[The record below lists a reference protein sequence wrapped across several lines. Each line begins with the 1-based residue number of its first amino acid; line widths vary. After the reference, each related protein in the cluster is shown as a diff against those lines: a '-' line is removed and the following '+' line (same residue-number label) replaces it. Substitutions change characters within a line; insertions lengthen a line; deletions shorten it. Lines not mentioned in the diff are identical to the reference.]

1 MLLYFDDPV
10 SLTGCTIVPCSLV
23 LSYATSYE
31 LVFECVTRNGEQPID
46 MEALGLSWSAV
57 VTPSFSTTDKPLA
70 KASIAADSVVG
81 NKITVP
87 IDTFSSNFYKYVAG
101 RHAAPAVFSL
111 RGYKIKDVESTCSAS
126 FQFWIQVQGRP
137 NQDCIPDELDMLSTA
152 LEKEISDRMEADDL
166 LQQEIDQLKDSVTAG
181 GDMTKA
187 VYDKNGN
194 GIVDS
199 AESIGTATAVQVEDA
214 VSKAHEHTNKE
225 TLDKLGE
232 SEGNLVF
239 DGKELVTDTS
249 ALEQAI
255 ATETQERKDADA
267 ALTSNV
273 TSISESLSQ
282 ESTTRAEAD
291 AKLTSDLE
299 QSVSALQTADT
310 ETNQL
315 LKEVRDGLERKIDTE
330 ISDRQS
336 ADRQLISSVEELNS
350 TVSELDTAVGTVQES
365 LTRETADRIAADNKL
380 TEDLEQA
387 VTGLQAADA
396 QITQKLTETKE
407 ALEQKIATESSE
419 RKAADEQFT
428 SSISEINGSV
438 AELDASVGTL
448 NESLAQETQN
458 RIAEDS
464 KLTEALAAK
473 LPVPTAE
480 GAAGQLLRKT
490 ADGTEWADMPFVKRL
505 SVGTDFD
512 TLVTPGEYY
521 IDDSATIHGPATTIK
536 GWVRVDTEGDLIRQ
550 TVYNLYTEYTETRQK
565 QSNTQ
570 PWSSWKKQL
579 NSLDLAAI
587 NTSIN
592 DKAPLEHTH
601 EITDVIGLEN
611 TLQELQDNT
620 AILTEAD
627 PAVDLQFEDS
637 VLGTGWELNGTV
649 NMLTFFDQVYQ
660 LQKLKLRVVSKDQT
674 TTGNVVL
681 VPSINDVEQE
691 AVVVPVSAALTVV
704 EVPVNGSGRLTLSR
718 ASEDARDTLKG
729 EFGTVGMFITNI
741 WKVSEL

>member
-10 SLTGCTIVPCSLV
+10 SLTGCAIVPCSLV

-111 RGYKIKDVESTCSAS
+111 RGYKIKDVEATCSAS
-126 FQFWIQVQGRP
+126 FQLWIQVQGRP
-137 NQDCIPDELDMLSTA
+137 KQDCIPDELGMLSTA

-166 LQQEIDQLKDSVTAG
+166 LQQEIDQLKDSGTPG
-181 GDMTKA
+181 SGDMTKA

-214 VSKAHEHTNKE
+214 VSKAHEHANKD
-225 TLDKLGE
+225 TLDKFGE
-232 SEGNLVF
+232 SDGELLF
-239 DGKELVTDTS
+239 DGKELQADTS
-249 ALEQAI
+249 ALEQAL
-255 ATETQERKDADA
+255 ATETQERKDADSSLA
-267 ALTSNV
+267 SSITSV
-273 TSISESLSQ
+273 SESLSQ
-282 ESTTRAEAD
+282 ESTARAEAD
-291 AKLTSDLE
+291 SKLTSDLE

-315 LKEVRDGLERKIDTE
+315 LAEVKEGLERKIDTE
-330 ISDRQS
+330 TSDRKTTDEQI
-336 ADRQLISSVEELNS
+336 ISSVEDLNS
-350 TVSELDTAVGTVQES
+350 TVSELDAAVSTAQES
-365 LTRETADRIAADNKL
+365 LTQEISNREAADTQLSTN
-380 TEDLEQA
+380 LE
-387 VTGLQAADA
+387 
-396 QITQKLTETKE
+396 
-407 ALEQKIATESSE
+407 
-419 RKAADEQFT
+419 
-428 SSISEINGSV
+428 
-438 AELDASVGTL
+438 
-448 NESLAQETQN
+448 LA
-458 RIAEDS
+458 
-464 KLTEALAAK
+464 
-473 LPVPTAE
+473 
-480 GAAGQLLRKT
+480 KT
-490 ADGTEWADMPFVKRL
+490 
-505 SVGTDFD
+505 
-512 TLVTPGEYY
+512 
-521 IDDSATIHGPATTIK
+521 
-536 GWVRVDTEGDLIRQ
+536 
-550 TVYNLYTEYTETRQK
+550 
-565 QSNTQ
+565 
-570 PWSSWKKQL
+570 
-579 NSLDLAAI
+579 
-587 NTSIN
+587 
-592 DKAPLEHTH
+592 
-601 EITDVIGLEN
+601 
-611 TLQELQDNT
+611 ELQQQIHTVAGTVIDS
-620 AILTEAD
+620 D
-627 PAVDLQFEDS
+627 PAVDLQFEDAT
-637 VLGTGWELNGTV
+637 LGTGWELNGTV

-691 AVVVPVSAALTVV
+691 AVVVPVSAALAVV

-729 EFGTVGMFITNI
+729 ESGTVGMFITNI